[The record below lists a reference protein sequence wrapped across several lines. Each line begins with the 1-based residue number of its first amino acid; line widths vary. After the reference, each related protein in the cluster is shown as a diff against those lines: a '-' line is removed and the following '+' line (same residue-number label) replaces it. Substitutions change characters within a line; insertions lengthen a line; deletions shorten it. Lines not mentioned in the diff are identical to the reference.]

1 MTDIFSL
8 LTPNIAY
15 FWLILALVF
24 LLLEISTPGLFLFVT
39 FAIGSIL
46 ASIVAFLDY
55 SLFVQCITL
64 ILGFLASF
72 LIIKLFLKRKES
84 QRVNTTVDALVG
96 RICLV
101 TKKIDKNNSGLVK
114 VDGEVWAAIAKDDK
128 EFLPGQNVKIVFVKG
143 NKLIVS

>member
-72 LIIKLFLKRKES
+72 LIIKLFLKSKES
-84 QRVNTTVDALVG
+84 KRVNTTVDALVG

-114 VDGEVWAAIAKDDK
+114 VDGEVWAAVGKDDK
-128 EFLPGQNVKIVFVKG
+128 EFLPGQNVKIVVVKG